1 MRSPAILPLVTLLA
15 AASLAA
21 CAENP
26 VVQQATVD
34 TRHDPV
40 RADTMVAVNFAP
52 SAPGPDSAQVNAL
65 RGVVEKGRRAQRD
78 EFAVVSDGSGG
89 PIQSM
94 RAQRVA
100 QALSDSGARWVTTSV
115 EPAMAMGP
123 NTVVIVRSEYLLGFN
138 NCPNYIPATQANP
151 NEGAMPGYG
160 CADAYNMGQ
169 MLARPRDAA
178 VGRSPGP
185 ADGTVMAAAVARYRA
200 GLVPPLSTS
209 GITGNVPVTTG
220 NASGGGG
227 GGSGQSN

>member
-1 MRSPAILPLVTLLA
+1 MRSLAILLLA
-15 AASLAA
+15 AGLAA

-34 TRHDPV
+34 TRFDPV
-40 RADTMVAVNFAP
+40 RADSMVAVNFSP
-52 SAPGPDSAQVNAL
+52 SAAGPDSAQVSAL

-89 PIQSM
+89 AIQSV

-123 NTVVIVRSEYLLGFN
+123 NTVVIVRSEYLLGFD

-151 NEGAMPGYG
+151 NEAAMPGFG
-160 CADAYNMGQ
+160 CANAYNMGQ

-185 ADGTVMAAAVARYRA
+185 ADGTVMASAVARYRA
-200 GLVPPLSTS
+200 GQVPPLSTS
-209 GITGNVPVTTG
+209 GIVGNTAVSTGNT
-220 NASGGGG
+220 SGG